1 MKPLE
6 SPALMKNGVVPVRR
20 ARIGKIDMI
29 VDIDTSCRGLFI
41 TLAVAIDA
49 RKTMR
54 PVLALLA
61 VFSATSCVAQPA
73 PAQEQ
78 LAFWMDAGDHGIVQC
93 TLATMP
99 VGGDIRQFLRLT
111 LGVGV
116 DAKKRELVGKV
127 RLREDDPPARPHLLE
142 IGAGTQTALSV
153 ALHPARAD
161 RASTEIP
168 AQAMMDVL
176 RTFLRQ
182 RTLWMRIDG
191 AATRTVAVEGKEED
205 LASCVATLERDLAD
219 ERAARARGDF
229 SDGFPSLRGD

>member
-1 MKPLE
+1 
-6 SPALMKNGVVPVRR
+6 
-20 ARIGKIDMI
+20 
-29 VDIDTSCRGLFI
+29 
-41 TLAVAIDA
+41 
-49 RKTMR
+49 MR

-61 VFSATSCVAQPA
+61 VFSATSCFAQPA

-116 DAKKRELVGKV
+116 DAKKLELVGKV
-127 RLREDDPPARPHLLE
+127 RLRDDAPARPHLLE
-142 IGAGTQTALSV
+142 IGAGAQTALSV
-153 ALHPARAD
+153 ALRPARAD
-161 RASTEIP
+161 RASAEIP
-168 AQAMMDVL
+168 AAAMMDVL

-191 AATRTVAVEGKEED
+191 AAARTVAVAGEEED

-229 SDGFPSLRGD
+229 SDGFPSLQSD

>member
-1 MKPLE
+1 MY
-6 SPALMKNGVVPVRR
+6 NV
-20 ARIGKIDMI
+20 IDI
-29 VDIDTSCRGLFI
+29 SVFCRGLFI
-41 TLAVAIDA
+41 TLAVAIDE

-61 VFSATSCVAQPA
+61 VFSATSCFARPA

-78 LAFWMDAGDHGIVQC
+78 LGFWMDAGDHGIVQC

-99 VGGDIRQFLRLT
+99 VEGDIRQFLRLT

-116 DAKKRELVGKV
+116 DAKKLELVGKV
-127 RLREDDPPARPHLLE
+127 RLRDDAAPARPHLLE
-142 IGAGTQTALSV
+142 IGAGAQTALSV
-153 ALHPARAD
+153 ALRPAKAD
-161 RASTEIP
+161 RASAEIP
-168 AQAMMDVL
+168 AAAMMDVL

-191 AATRTVAVEGKEED
+191 AAARTVAVAGKEED

-229 SDGFPSLRGD
+229 SDGFPSLQGD